1 MIIVYNYTSYNDCLQ
16 NQERRNTIMNEI
28 IEKNRRLLHFYC
40 ETLRTIGSVIL
51 ILSFLG
57 GFAMTIFAL
66 LSKFGYWP
74 APKSFNMN
82 MIAHRYLNGIV
93 FGIGILGLAQFI
105 KYLFEKN
112 YKPGWIL
119 RHGDT
124 FFYLYA
130 LLTILDAVWVFTIAP
145 SYRSPSAYTGVFMIF
160 SIVFSTAIKV
170 LVLVGLGRILR
181 HLMPVIEESKTLV

>member
-1 MIIVYNYTSYNDCLQ
+1 
-16 NQERRNTIMNEI
+16 MNEF

-51 ILSFLG
+51 ILGLLG
-57 GFAMTIFAL
+57 CFAMTIIAL

-74 APKSFNMN
+74 ALKPFNMV
-82 MIAHRYLNGIV
+82 MIALLPSFLAGIV
-93 FGIGILGLAQFI
+93 FWIGIIGLAQFI
-105 KYLFEKN
+105 RYLFERD

-119 RHGDT
+119 RHGDM

-130 LLTILDAVWVFTIAP
+130 LLTILSVVWVYTIAP
-145 SYRSPSAYTGVFMIF
+145 IAPSDRSPSMYTGVSVILV
-160 SIVFSTAIKV
+160 VFSTTVRV

>member
-1 MIIVYNYTSYNDCLQ
+1 MD
-16 NQERRNTIMNEI
+16 EF

-51 ILSFLG
+51 ILGLLG
-57 GFAMTIFAL
+57 SCAMTIIAL

-74 APKSFNMN
+74 APAAKSFNMFI
-82 MIAHRYLNGIV
+82 IAWLPSYLKAIV
-93 FGIGILGLAQFI
+93 FWIGILGLPQFI
-105 KYLFEKN
+105 RYLVERN

-119 RHGDT
+119 RHGDI

-130 LLTILDAVWVFTIAP
+130 LLTILEAVWIYMAN
-145 SYRSPSAYTGVFMIF
+145 YHSPSFDIRVDMGFVTVF
-160 SIVFSTAIKV
+160 SIVVKV
-170 LVLVGLGRILR
+170 MALVGLGRILR

>member
-1 MIIVYNYTSYNDCLQ
+1 
-16 NQERRNTIMNEI
+16 MNEF

-51 ILSFLG
+51 ILGLLG
-57 GFAMTIFAL
+57 GCAMTIFAL

-74 APKSFNMN
+74 ALKSFNMF
-82 MIAHRYLNGIV
+82 MIAWLPSYLKAI
-93 FGIGILGLAQFI
+93 FFWIGILGLPQFI
-105 KYLFEKN
+105 RYLVERN

-119 RHGDT
+119 RHGDM

-130 LLTILDAVWVFTIAP
+130 LLTILEAVWIYMTN
-145 SYRSPSAYTGVFMIF
+145 YHSPSFDIRVDMGFVTVF
-160 SIVFSTAIKV
+160 SIVVKV
-170 LVLVGLGRILR
+170 MVKVMVLVGLGRILR

>member
-1 MIIVYNYTSYNDCLQ
+1 
-16 NQERRNTIMNEI
+16 MNEF

-51 ILSFLG
+51 ILGLIG

-74 APKSFNMN
+74 ATKSFNMVI
-82 MIAHRYLNGIV
+82 IAWLPSYLKAIV
-93 FGIGILGLAQFI
+93 FWIGILGLAQFI

-119 RHGDT
+119 RHGDM

-130 LLTILDAVWVFTIAP
+130 LLTILETGWIYMTN
-145 SYRSPSAYTGVFMIF
+145 YHSPSFDIRTGFVAVF
-160 SIVFSTAIKV
+160 SIVVKV
-170 LVLVGLGRILR
+170 MVKVMVLIGLGQIFR

>member
-1 MIIVYNYTSYNDCLQ
+1 
-16 NQERRNTIMNEI
+16 MNEF

-51 ILSFLG
+51 ILGLLG
-57 GFAMTIFAL
+57 GCGMTIFAL

-74 APKSFNMN
+74 ATKSFNMVI
-82 MIAHRYLNGIV
+82 IAWLPSYLKAIV
-93 FGIGILGLAQFI
+93 FWIGILGLAQFI

-119 RHGDT
+119 RHGDM

-130 LLTILDAVWVFTIAP
+130 LLTILEAVWIYMTN
-145 SYRSPSAYTGVFMIF
+145 YHSPSSDIRVDMGFVTVF
-160 SIVFSTAIKV
+160 SIVVKV
-170 LVLVGLGRILR
+170 MALVGLGRILR